1 MQPRGKKKVGTHVRT
16 NFLIFHVCNDETVMS
31 YTDEDALIL
40 VGRGLHYAWIQ
51 SPSTIFKTNTE
62 ALIIFSPKWSSS
74 KDS

>member
-1 MQPRGKKKVGTHVRT
+1 MCVQ
-16 NFLIFHVCNDETVMS
+16 IFSSFMFATMKLLLS

-51 SPSTIFKTNTE
+51 SPSAIFNTNTE